1 MNPSILFLDTENAPC
16 VTCSWG
22 IHDQKISEQDI
33 IQDWFFLSAQWA
45 WNDAKKINVVS
56 ILDDKERFAKRF
68 SDDFHVVKTASD
80 VMREADII
88 VGHNI
93 KGHDLPKLKAKIA
106 EYGLKPFNAPLIVDT
121 LQWAREFG
129 FTSRTLRYLCQKLS
143 LTEKLTHSKGAFVR
157 AAMGDPAAIRE
168 IVTYGKGDIEPLRKL
183 YYKLRPYAPNHPNM
197 NIWRGKGV
205 DCCPRC
211 SSNNFIASGFRYT
224 AVGRIPRN
232 ECKDCGKFF
241 DAGKHDKR
249 VRMR

>member
-1 MNPSILFLDTENAPC
+1 MKPQILFLDTENAPC
-16 VTCSWG
+16 ITASWG

-33 IQDWFFLSAQWA
+33 IQDWFFLSAQWS
-45 WNDAKKINVVS
+45 WNDSKQINVVS
-56 ILDDKERFAKRF
+56 ILDDKSRFKKCF
-68 SDDFHVVKTASD
+68 WDDRKVVETIAD

-129 FTSRTLRYLCQKLS
+129 FTSRKLAYLCKKLS
-143 LTEKLTHSKGAFVR
+143 LTEKLTHSKGAFVKT
-157 AAMGDPAAIRE
+157 AVGDAVAIKE
-168 IVTYGKGDIEPLRKL
+168 IVDYGKGDIEPLRKL
-183 YYKLRPYAPNHPNM
+183 YYRLRPYASNHPNM
-197 NIWRGKGV
+197 NHWRGKNV

-211 SSNNFIASGFRYT
+211 SSTNFKADGYRYT
-224 AVGRIPRN
+224 AVGRVPRN
-232 ECKDCGKFF
+232 ECLDCHKYF